1 MICMASVTSVVDKS
15 DIFRRVRDS
24 GKILASLGVLS
35 VTLFGSFVRGKQTE
49 KSDVDMLVEFATDG
63 YTFDNF
69 MEVSF
74 FLESLLGRRVE
85 VVTPDSLSP
94 HFKVDIL
101 KEAERIDV
109 AA

>member
-1 MICMASVTSVVDKS
+1 MTSVTPVVDKS

-24 GKILASLGVLS
+24 GKNLASLGVLS

-49 KSDVDMLVEFATDG
+49 KSDVDMLVEFSSDG

-74 FLESLLGRRVE
+74 LLESLLGRRVE